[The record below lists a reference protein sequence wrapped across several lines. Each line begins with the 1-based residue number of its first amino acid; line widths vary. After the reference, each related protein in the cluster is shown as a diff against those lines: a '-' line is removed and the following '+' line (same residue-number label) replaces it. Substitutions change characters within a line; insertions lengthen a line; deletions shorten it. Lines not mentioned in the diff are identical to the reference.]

1 MVVGVIKEII
11 RFLKGLNKEEL
22 QTITPICLQQYPI
35 CSNLF
40 TTIGK
45 KGV

>member
-11 RFLKGLNKEEL
+11 RFLKGSNKEEL
-22 QTITPICLQQYPI
+22 QTIIPTCLQQYLI

-40 TTIGK
+40 TTVGK